1 MRFFRPILKKMKS
14 VRDIPVLEN
23 IPVLLRTSLN
33 APVEDGRVTNAFRLK
48 SALPTITY
56 LREKGARVILISHIS
71 GKGTETLLPMYEAM
85 RAWIPEMVFCPVS
98 TGEQARSAVRG
109 LVPGGVL
116 MLENLRRNAGEEK
129 NDPEFTKELASL
141 ADVFV
146 QDSFDVCHREH
157 ASVVGVPGLL
167 PSYAGLTVL
176 SEVEALLKARTPAHP
191 AVAIIGGAKFSTK
204 EPVLKTLLASY
215 DHVFVGGALA
225 NDFLKAKGY
234 NVGTSLVS
242 LEGQDHIRE
251 LLKNKKLIVP
261 VDVVAAP
268 LKSMRAAG
276 RTCMAHEV
284 GPDEAILDAGP
295 HTAAALVD
303 LINKSKTVLWNGPL
317 GLFENGFMD
326 ATRTLAHAIAH
337 ARTRSVL
344 GGGDTIAAIEA
355 LGLEKDFSFVSTGGG
370 AMLDFLAYGTL
381 PGLKALT

>member
-1 MRFFRPILKKMKS
+1 MKG
-14 VRDIPVLEN
+14 VRDIKVLEN
-23 IPVLLRTSLN
+23 VPVLLRTSLN
-33 APVEDGRVTNAFRLK
+33 APVENGKVTNAFRLK
-48 SALPTITY
+48 SALPTIEY
-56 LREKGARVILISHIS
+56 LRGKHARVILISHIS
-71 GKGTETLLPMYEAM
+71 GKGTETLMPMYEAM
-85 RAWIPEMVFCPVS
+85 RQWIPDMAFCPVS
-98 TGEQARSAVRG
+98 TGEEARKAVRE
-109 LVPGGVL
+109 LLPGKVL

-129 NDPEFTKELASL
+129 NDPEFAKELASL

-176 SEVEALLKARTPAHP
+176 QEVEELTKARKPKRP

-204 EPVLKTLLASY
+204 EPVLKTLLKSY

-234 NVGTSLVS
+234 PVGTSLVS
-242 LEGQDHIRE
+242 LEGQDHIKK
-251 LLKNKKLIVP
+251 LLKNKKLVAP
-261 VDVVAAP
+261 VDVIAAP
-268 LKSMRAAG
+268 LKSTRDAG
-276 RTCMAHEV
+276 RVCMAGEV
-284 GPDEAILDAGP
+284 KEGEAILDAGP

-326 ATRTLAHAIAH
+326 ATRTLAHAAANAH
-337 ARTRSVL
+337 TRSIL
-344 GGGDTIAAIEA
+344 GGGDTIAAVEL
-355 LGLEKDFSFVSTGGG
+355 LGLEHQFSFISTGGG

-381 PGLKALT
+381 PGLKALK